1 MNTTSI
7 NGFSPNYIKSM
18 LADQLSTGSL
28 NNTSSKNS
36 KTSQQSPFSQM
47 LSDATS
53 GNEAASTSNSS
64 QLLNQL
70 VYNFQSSG
78 LQNQGSSFDPSSFA
92 A

>member
-1 MNTTSI
+1 MNTTSL

-28 NNTSSKNS
+28 NNSSTKNA
-36 KTSQQSPFSQM
+36 KTSQTSPFSQM
-47 LSDATS
+47 LSDAAS
-53 GNEAASTSNSS
+53 GNQAATTSNSS

-70 VYNFQSSG
+70 VNNFQSSG
-78 LQNQGSSFDPSSFA
+78 LQNQGASLDPSSFA